1 MTVYRFVGIFLAL
14 MTFSANPVVAQ
25 QIDKRAQQL
34 ASVAQLVSEKKFD
47 EALGVIDPVIASY
60 DAEYAAS
67 DKVVYCAAD
76 TKQSLV
82 VLLKAAAAKKSAVTL
97 DSTWCN
103 ALFIK
108 AYILIDRNKQSDAGP
123 YLKKATEMSPFNAH
137 YLNEYAEW
145 YKINR
150 NWQTAY
156 DVFSQARDLRE
167 FSPPDYA
174 DQIEARALRGMGFCL
189 IELGKL
195 DEAEKMFKD
204 SLKLVPENQTALNE
218 IGYIKELRAKK

>member
-1 MTVYRFVGIFLAL
+1 MTVYRFAGIFLTL
-14 MTFSANPVVAQ
+14 MIFSADALVAQ

-34 ASVAQLVSEKKFD
+34 ASAAQLVSEKKFD
-47 EALGVIDPVIASY
+47 EAIDVIDPVIASY
-60 DAEYAAS
+60 DAEYSAS
-67 DKVVYCAAD
+67 DKQVYCAAD

-82 VLLKAAAAKKSAVTL
+82 VLLKAAQARKSAVTL
-97 DSTWCN
+97 DTTWCN

-108 AYILIDRNKQSDAGP
+108 AYILIDRNKLADAEP
-123 YLKKATEMSPFNAH
+123 YLKKATEMSPLNAH

-150 NWQTAY
+150 NWQAAY
-156 DVFSQARDLRE
+156 DVFSQARGLRE
-167 FSPPDYA
+167 FSPPTHA

-195 DEAEKMFKD
+195 DEAEKMFTD
-204 SLKLVPENQTALNE
+204 SLKLAPGSPSALNE
-218 IGYIKELRAKK
+218 IGYIKELQAKK

>member
-1 MTVYRFVGIFLAL
+1 
-14 MTFSANPVVAQ
+14 
-25 QIDKRAQQL
+25 
-34 ASVAQLVSEKKFD
+34 
-47 EALGVIDPVIASY
+47 
-60 DAEYAAS
+60 
-67 DKVVYCAAD
+67 
-76 TKQSLV
+76 
-82 VLLKAAAAKKSAVTL
+82 
-97 DSTWCN
+97 
-103 ALFIK
+103 
-108 AYILIDRNKQSDAGP
+108 
-123 YLKKATEMSPFNAH
+123 MSPFNAH

>member
-1 MTVYRFVGIFLAL
+1 MTIYRFAGILLAL
-14 MTFSANPVVAQ
+14 LTFSANAVAAQ

-34 ASVAQLVSEKKFD
+34 ASAAQLVSEKKFD
-47 EALGVIDPVIASY
+47 EAIGVIDPVIASY
-60 DAEYAAS
+60 DAEYAAG
-67 DKVVYCAAD
+67 DKQVYCAAD

-82 VLLKAAAAKKSAVTL
+82 VLLKAAEARKSAVTL
-97 DSTWCN
+97 DTTWCN

-108 AYILIDRNKQSDAGP
+108 AYILIDRNKLADAGP
-123 YLKKATEMSPFNAH
+123 YLKKATEMSPLNAH

-145 YKINR
+145 YKINH
-150 NWQTAY
+150 NWQAAY
-156 DVFSQARDLRE
+156 EVFSQARGLRE
-167 FSPPDYA
+167 FSPHDYA

-195 DEAEKMFKD
+195 DEAEKMFNE
-204 SLKLVPENQTALNE
+204 SLKLTPENQTALNE

>member
-1 MTVYRFVGIFLAL
+1 MTVYRFAGIFLAL
-14 MTFSANPVVAQ
+14 MIFSADALVAQ

-34 ASVAQLVSEKKFD
+34 ASAAQLVSEKKFD
-47 EALGVIDPVIASY
+47 EAIDVIDPVIASY

-67 DKVVYCAAD
+67 DKQVYCAAD

-82 VLLKAAAAKKSAVTL
+82 VLLKAAQARKNAVTL
-97 DSTWCN
+97 DTTWCN

-108 AYILIDRNKQSDAGP
+108 AYILIDRNKLADAGL
-123 YLKKATEMSPFNAH
+123 YLKKATEMSPLNAH

-150 NWQTAY
+150 NWQAAY
-156 DVFSQARDLRE
+156 DGFSQARGLRE
-167 FSPPDYA
+167 FSPPTHA

-195 DEAEKMFKD
+195 DEAEKMFTD
-204 SLKLVPENQTALNE
+204 SLKLAPGNPSALNE
-218 IGYIKELRAKK
+218 IGYIQELRAKK